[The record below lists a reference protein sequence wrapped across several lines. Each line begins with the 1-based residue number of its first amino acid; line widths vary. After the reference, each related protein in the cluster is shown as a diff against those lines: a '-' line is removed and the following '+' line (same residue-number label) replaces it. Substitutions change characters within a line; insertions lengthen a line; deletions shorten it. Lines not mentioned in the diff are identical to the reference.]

1 MCACYDFV
9 AVYLSIA
16 IVLVI
21 RLIVPLSI
29 FRWPLWG
36 GVAALVADM
45 LDIVII
51 TLLPF
56 GEVNNY
62 HRLDKFPDMYYLAIE
77 MIVGWQRW
85 DALPKRIGLALFVW
99 RLAGFVLFEITGTRK
114 LLFFFPNL
122 FESFFIFMSI
132 VTTYG
137 RWYTLTP
144 RRLAA
149 WLLLL
154 GIARQIQ
161 EYFLHWRQA
170 LDNVVA
176 VDVIRDI
183 SDAILGWIGDS
194 YVPVLAALLPC
205 VAAMVWLALTRR
217 LGWVP
222 RWTGTGLR
230 TLRAAL
236 ERW

>member
-1 MCACYDFV
+1 MYA
-9 AVYLSIA
+9 SIA
-16 IVLVI
+16 IVLAI
-21 RLIVPLSI
+21 RLLVPLSI

-56 GEVNNY
+56 GEVSDY
-62 HRLDKFPDMYYLAIE
+62 HRLDKFPDMYYLTIE
-77 MIVGWQRW
+77 MVVGWQRW

-99 RLAGFVLFEITGTRK
+99 RLAGFELFEITGIRK
-114 LLFFFPNL
+114 LLFFFSNL
-122 FESFFIFMSI
+122 FESFFIFMGI

-137 RWYTLTP
+137 QWYALTP

-154 GIARQIQ
+154 GVARQIQ

-170 LDNVVA
+170 LDDVVA

-183 SDAILGWIGDS
+183 SDAILHWIGDS
-194 YVPVLAALLPC
+194 YALLLAALLSIL
-205 VAAMVWLALTRR
+205 AAAVWMAATRR
-217 LGWVP
+217 LAWVP
-222 RWTGTGLR
+222 RWTDTGLR